1 MARTPSSML
10 ELGTKLPTFSL
21 TNGVD
26 NTLFTSDDLTK
37 ANGLL
42 VMFICNHCPFVIH
55 VKEQL
60 QDLAKWAESNQ
71 VGVVAINANDVA
83 NYPADSPQKMLLE
96 GYEFPY
102 LYDKSQEVA
111 KQFQASCTPDFYL
124 FNGKKALYYRG
135 QLDDA
140 RPGNDEAI
148 DGHSLRKAISAMAN
162 GDEADSVVQFPSIG
176 CNIKWQAGN
185 EPHYYR

>member
-1 MARTPSSML
+1 MAKTPSSML

-26 NTLFTSDDLTK
+26 NKLYTSDEFTK

-42 VMFICNHCPFVIH
+42 VMFICNHCPFVIY
-55 VKEQL
+55 VKDQL
-60 QDLAKWAESNQ
+60 QKLAKWAESNQ
-71 VGVVAINANDVA
+71 VGVVAINSNDVE

-111 KQFQASCTPDFYL
+111 KQFRAACTPDFFL
-124 FNGKKALYYRG
+124 FDGKKALFYRG

-140 RPGNDEAI
+140 RPGNAKAI
-148 DGHSLRKAISAMAN
+148 DGHSLRRAISAILN
-162 GDEADSVVQFPSIG
+162 NDEANTVIQLPSLG
-176 CNIKWQAGN
+176 CNIKWQTGN
-185 EPHYYR
+185 EPYYYR